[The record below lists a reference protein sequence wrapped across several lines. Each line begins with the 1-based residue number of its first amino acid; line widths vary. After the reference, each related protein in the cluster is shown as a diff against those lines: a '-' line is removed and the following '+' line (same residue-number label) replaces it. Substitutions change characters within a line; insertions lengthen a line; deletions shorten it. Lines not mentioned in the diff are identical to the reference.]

1 MRSRLVFVT
10 AVVAAALWTAAASAQ
25 DQAHSDSDKHGAGAL
40 GHSEATE
47 VRNPMSATPQSIAD
61 GKKVYDARC
70 ASCHGVAGK
79 GDGKLVGSMKLPRPS
94 DFTDETWQHG
104 STDGEIYTLIRTG
117 SKGTAMRAF
126 ASSLKTEDIWNVVNY
141 LKTLGPTPPPSR

>member
-1 MRSRLVFVT
+1 MRAGALL
-10 AVVAAALWTAAASAQ
+10 AAALWTAVGSAH
-25 DQAHSDSDKHGAGAL
+25 DQAHGDSDNHGANAHR
-40 GHSEATE
+40 HSETAE
-47 VRNPMSATPQSIAD
+47 VHNPMSATPQSIAD
-61 GKKVYDARC
+61 GKKVYEARC
-70 ASCHGVAGK
+70 ASCHGVTGK
-79 GDGKLVGSMKLPRPS
+79 GDGKLVGSMKPPLPS

-104 STDGEIYTLIRTG
+104 STDGEIYALIRTG